1 MYVKT
6 EGIVLREVEFNDAD
20 KLLDLLTKDQGLLTV
35 KARGVRRKNSTNK
48 TACQLLCYGEFT
60 LFDYRGR
67 MTINEAVP
75 IEQFTELR
83 GDIELLSLG
92 SYFAQAAGL
101 IAQSDV
107 PTPELL
113 SLLLNAL
120 YALGRLKKPQLLVKG
135 AFELRLAALAGFEPD
150 LSGCVTCGRAEPDR
164 FLVRQ
169 GVLQCASCQGADE
182 QDLRLPITPGVLA
195 AMRHILWCD
204 SKKLFSFTLSEA
216 SLEQLSGITETFL
229 STQLE
234 HSFYTLDFYKSLF
247 LTYGE

>member
-1 MYVKT
+1 MP
-6 EGIVLREVEFNDAD
+6 LHR
-20 KLLDLLTKDQGLLTV
+20 
-35 KARGVRRKNSTNK
+35 
-48 TACQLLCYGEFT
+48 
-60 LFDYRGR
+60 
-67 MTINEAVP
+67 
-75 IEQFTELR
+75 
-83 GDIELLSLG
+83 
-92 SYFAQAAGL
+92 
-101 IAQSDV
+101 
-107 PTPELL
+107 ELL

>member
-35 KARGVRRKNSTNK
+35 KARSVRRKNSTIK

-60 LFDYRGR
+60 LLDYRGR

-169 GVLQCASCQGADE
+169 GVLWG
-182 QDLRLPITPGVLA
+182 
-195 AMRHILWCD
+195 D
-204 SKKLFSFTLSEA
+204 SKKLFLFTLSEA